1 MSTFGKQ
8 RDDER
13 ISMVVD
19 GALGV
24 AISRRRALGLL
35 GTAGV
40 AAVVVSAARPL
51 AALAAEEF
59 TATSSLNLRAK
70 PRSNAK
76 VLRVIPEG
84 GVVTKIGNGA
94 NRYLKVVYD
103 GTRGYAHLDY
113 LTNVD
118 GPADPGQPNGVG
130 QATTD
135 VNLRSG
141 PSATNTVLRVLKA
154 GTEVSLTDQLNNGYR
169 YVVHQ
174 GLAGWVWDASLGVPN
189 GGDGGSGVAKTTT
202 TAVNHRAE
210 PNTTAHVYAVIPA
223 GTTIFAMGDTTNG
236 FEKVRY
242 NSLTGWVYADYLR

>member
-1 MSTFGKQ
+1 MI
-8 RDDER
+8 RE
-13 ISMVVD
+13 ID
-19 GALGV
+19 GALG
-24 AISRRRALGLL
+24 ITMSRRRVLGLL
-35 GTAGV
+35 GAASMAAVVAGV
-40 AAVVVSAARPL
+40 ARPV

-59 TATSSLNLRAK
+59 AATSSLNLRAK

-84 GVVTKIGNGA
+84 GVVTKIGNGS

-118 GPADPGQPNGVG
+118 GPADPGQPHGVG

-141 PSATNTVLRVLKA
+141 PSASNKVLRVLKA
-154 GTEVSLTDQLNNGYR
+154 GTEVSLTDQLNSGYR

-174 GLAGWVWDASLGVPN
+174 GLAGWVWDAYLGVPN
-189 GGDGGSGVAKTTT
+189 GGDGGSGVRKTTT
-202 TAVNHRAE
+202 SAVNHRAE
-210 PNTTAHVYAVIPA
+210 PSTSAYVYTVIPA
-223 GTTIFAMGDTTNG
+223 GTTVFAMGDRTNG

-242 NSLTGWVYADYLR
+242 NSFTGWVYADYLS